1 MSQAFAILF
10 VLAVWWL
17 ATCVVL
23 GMVWLRRSTFRV
35 SLVLT
40 SVLAVGGLY
49 GLVWSGARATPAAA
63 YVAFGCALAIWS
75 WHELTFLLGVVTGPR
90 KEACPPGAKGWERFS
105 MATRAVIH
113 HELALAVTVLLVVAL
128 TWQSPNQVG
137 TRTFLVLWTMRLS
150 AKFNLF
156 LGVRSVS
163 NELIPAHLLYL
174 ATYFRRARLNPLMP
188 VSLVV
193 ASLVVARLV
202 ATAQGADDA
211 FARVGATLV
220 GTLLALAVVEHIFLA
235 VPLRDAVLWRW
246 ATRVRRN
253 QSARTLSLSTETAV
267 AGGRR

>member
-1 MSQAFAILF
+1 MNQAVAILF

-17 ATCVVL
+17 TTGVVL

-49 GLVWSGARATPAAA
+49 GLVWSGARATPTAA
-63 YVAFGCALAIWS
+63 YVAFGCALAVWS

-90 KEACPPGAKGWERFS
+90 KEACPPGAQGWARFS
-105 MATRAVIH
+105 MATRTVIH
-113 HELALAVTVLLVVAL
+113 HELALAATVVLVVAL

-137 TRTFLVLWTMRLS
+137 ARTFLVLWTMRLS

-163 NELIPAHLLYL
+163 EELIPAHLLYL

-188 VSLVV
+188 VSLLV
-193 ASLVVARLV
+193 ASLVVVRLAV
-202 ATAQGADDA
+202 TAHGAEDA
-211 FARVGATLV
+211 FARLQPTLV
-220 GTLLALAVVEHIFLA
+220 GTLLALAVVEHVFLA

-246 ATRVRRN
+246 ATRVRPD
-253 QSARTLSLSTETAV
+253 QPSRTLSLSSETV
-267 AGGRR
+267 VVGGRR